1 MIFVEAFNFTSIDA
15 VDSQRYLESSISL
28 ISAVTHVR
36 TGNSMH
42 VLLAG
47 DNGMMYVWG
56 ALKRMSVEE
65 TVCHRVPCVGVVEL
79 PTQVSWSN
87 LLNQILKQNTQINTQ
102 IFSDSNAL
110 NYSQAL
116 SDQILLN
123 LYT

>member
-28 ISAVTHVR
+28 ISAVTHVL

-42 VLLAG
+42 VILAG

-79 PTQVSWSN
+79 PTQVSGSN
-87 LLNQILKQNTQINTQ
+87 LLNQILKQNTQINTE
-102 IFSDSNAL
+102 IFSDSNTL
-110 NYSQAL
+110 NYSPAFPVQV
-116 SDQILLN
+116 LLN
-123 LYT
+123 LYA

>member
-65 TVCHRVPCVGVVEL
+65 NVCHRVPCVGVVEL
-79 PTQVSWSN
+79 PTQVSGSN
-87 LLNQILKQNTQINTQ
+87 LLNPILK
-102 IFSDSNAL
+102 
-110 NYSQAL
+110 
-116 SDQILLN
+116 
-123 LYT
+123 YTLK

>member
-65 TVCHRVPCVGVVEL
+65 NVCHRVPCVGVVEL

-110 NYSQAL
+110 NCSPAFPV
-116 SDQILLN
+116 QILLN
-123 LYT
+123 L